1 MYSKELLL
9 GIAPEDVDRI
19 VRVEHSDPHSVLGA
33 HPAAVRGQSGII
45 IRAFHPDAAAADLLV
60 ASERLSMKTSEAQG
74 LFWCFLPNAS
84 LPIKVLNYFH
94 VPRRLHMGT

>member
-9 GIAPEDVDRI
+9 GIVPEDVDRI

-33 HPAAVRGQSGII
+33 HPAMIKGQSGVI

-60 ASERLSMKTSEAQG
+60 GSERLSMKTSGAKG
-74 LFWCFLPNAS
+74 LFLAFSP
-84 LPIKVLNYFH
+84 
-94 VPRRLHMGT
+94 